1 MVLIDQHRIISVKE
15 GGTAPPGVKVVNLP
29 SATLLPGLIDSH
41 VHLLFAGSEDPIEDL
56 RSLDNELALDRM
68 RTAAR
73 TTVAAGITTVRDLGD
88 RDYLALHLRE
98 QFTRDQI
105 LGPEVLAA
113 GPPITTPGG
122 HCWFLGGQTT
132 GIANIRRAIRQRAR
146 RGVDVVKLMA
156 SGGEMTPGS
165 QSWEPQY
172 SLAEL
177 RAAVDEAHRHGL
189 PITVHAHAEEAI
201 RRSIDA
207 GVDMIE
213 HCTLMT
219 VNGVSVNRK
228 LIRTIAHAGIPVSI
242 TAGYK
247 PGWPLPEKRT
257 LDRMRSVMH
266 NVNLMREAG
275 VRVICSSDAGVS
287 AHKPHGML
295 PFSVQTFVDA
305 GFTHYEALRAVTSI
319 AAEACG
325 LGTRKGCLVAGYDAD
340 LLAVCG
346 NPLEDI
352 GALLNV
358 IAVFR
363 MGQRIR

>member
-1 MVLIDQHRIISVKE
+1 
-15 GGTAPPGVKVVNLP
+15 
-29 SATLLPGLIDSH
+29 
-41 VHLLFAGSEDPIEDL
+41 
-56 RSLDNELALDRM
+56 
-68 RTAAR
+68 
-73 TTVAAGITTVRDLGD
+73 
-88 RDYLALHLRE
+88 
-98 QFTRDQI
+98 
-105 LGPEVLAA
+105 
-113 GPPITTPGG
+113 
-122 HCWFLGGQTT
+122 
-132 GIANIRRAIRQRAR
+132 
-146 RGVDVVKLMA
+146 MA

-165 QSWEPQY
+165 RSWAPQY
-172 SLAEL
+172 SLTEL

-201 RRSIDA
+201 RRSIEA

-219 VNGVSVNRK
+219 VNGVSSNRE

-242 TAGYK
+242 TTGYR
-247 PGWPLPEKRT
+247 PGRPLPQERA

-275 VRVICSSDAGVS
+275 VRIICSSDAGVS

-305 GFTHYEALRAVTSI
+305 GFTHYEALCAVTSI

-325 LGTRKGCLVAGYDAD
+325 LGTRKGCLIAGYDAD
-340 LLAVCG
+340 LLAVGG